1 MRLVGRTRHVTD
13 DDLGI
18 GGSLRLVTVDGLDP
32 QEVRHTKDVRRALD
46 LARPAY
52 TALEA
57 AGLRGEVD
65 LVLGPRGDETDG
77 EVHLDAGGTLRL
89 SVWGDGDLDIGV
101 VRDDVVHG
109 RGMLDAAE
117 LVHPAAAERARHE
130 LLVAMSSAL
139 VEEGAARVDV
149 PAPLTLTD
157 GNLQRLEATDRSRAR
172 WCVLVFVTREH
183 EVPEDADEAARR
195 KLWIEHTVGVKLHLD
210 GTVASD
216 TLDDDP
222 DGERSRASLA
232 TAEEWAG
239 QPVDLLPFAR
249 WLADQTQ
256 KRLGLRA
263 PGLWPATDA

>member
-1 MRLVGRTRHVTD
+1 MGLFGRTRHVTE

-18 GGSLRLVTVDGLDP
+18 GVLLRLATVDGLDP
-32 QEVRHTKDVRRALD
+32 QEVRHTKHVRRALD
-46 LARPAY
+46 LARPAFA
-52 TALEA
+52 ALEA

-65 LVLGPRGDETDG
+65 VLLGDETGG

-89 SVWGDGDLDIGV
+89 SVWGDGDLDLDVGV
-101 VRDDVVHG
+101 VRDGVVHG
-109 RGMLDAAE
+109 RGSLEAAE
-117 LVHPAAAERARHE
+117 LVGPAAAERARHE
-130 LLVAMSSAL
+130 LLFAMSSAIA
-139 VEEGAARVDV
+139 EEGAATVDV

-172 WCVLVFVTREH
+172 WCVCVFVTREH
-183 EVPEDADEAARR
+183 EVPADVGEAARQ

-210 GTVASD
+210 GTIVND
-216 TLDDDP
+216 PLDDDP
-222 DGERSRASLA
+222 DGERSRTSLA

-239 QPVDLLPFAR
+239 EPVDLVPYAR